1 MTPDVQLCAEAL
13 LLLGAAPI
21 SGFDDGSASAQI
33 AMRLWPGTR
42 DALLACYP
50 WRCTLAKARLA
61 RLSDAPKTEWAHA
74 FALPPDLLTVRALF
88 TANVPGARP
97 LAEYELF
104 DGRLY
109 ANAADV
115 WIDYQRASDPDA
127 WPAHL
132 RQLARYALAAEFA
145 MPVTEQLN
153 LADLW
158 HRKAWGTP
166 GEGKAGGEAAVARRI
181 DAQQQPPQVIDDY
194 PLIAARLA

>member
-21 SGFDDGSASAQI
+21 SSFDDGSSAAQV
-33 AMRLWPGTR
+33 AARLWPGTR
-42 DALLACYP
+42 DALLVSYP
-50 WRCTLAKARLA
+50 WRCTLAKTRLA
-61 RLSDAPKTEWAHA
+61 RLSEAPVNEWRHA

-88 TANVPGARP
+88 ASPAVGAHP

-104 DGRLY
+104 GERLY
-109 ANAADV
+109 AQVADV
-115 WIDYQRASDPDA
+115 WIDYQRVSDPDA

-158 HRKAWGTP
+158 HRRAWGAP
-166 GEGKAGGEAAVARRI
+166 GEAKAGGEAAVARRI
-181 DAQQQPPQVIDDY
+181 DAQQQPAQVIDDY
-194 PLIAARLA
+194 PLIAARMA